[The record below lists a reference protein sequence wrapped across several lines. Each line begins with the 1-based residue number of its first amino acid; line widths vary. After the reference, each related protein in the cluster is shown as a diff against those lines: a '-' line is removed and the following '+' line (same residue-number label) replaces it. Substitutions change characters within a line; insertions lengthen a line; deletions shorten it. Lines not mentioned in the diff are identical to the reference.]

1 MKKIIFLLLV
11 ASPAFAQNVDY
22 NKIILPDNAHTTE
35 FAEKLVQLA
44 WKNHP
49 ANDVLK
55 REVTVASYDV
65 KKNSVAWLD
74 IFHIQGNVN
83 EFNLNPNTD
92 FVTNNGL
99 PRSSFYPKYNVR
111 AEISLGMFFTIPYT
125 TKQSRERVAIA
136 QSNVNVRKL
145 EVRNLVM
152 KSYNEYQLREK
163 VYKITSQLVLDNE
176 TSHKLV
182 EQKFKSGEATFEV
195 YSTSLS
201 NFSQITIN
209 QLQAERDYKN
219 AKLDLEQLIGMK
231 LEDVR

>member
-1 MKKIIFLLLV
+1 MKKIIFFLLI
-11 ASPAFAQNVDY
+11 ASPVLAQNVDY

-49 ANDVLK
+49 ANEVLR
-55 REVTVASYDV
+55 REVNVANFDV

-74 IFHIQGNVN
+74 IIHIQGNVN
-83 EFNLNPNTD
+83 EFVLNPNSD
-92 FVTNNGL
+92 FTTQQGFE
-99 PRSSFYPKYNVR
+99 RSAFYPKYNIR
-111 AEISLGMFFTIPYT
+111 GDISLGMFFTIPYN
-125 TKQSRERVAIA
+125 TKQSRERLVIA

-201 NFSQITIN
+201 NFSQMTIN